1 MNKFTFILL
10 LLLSTSVLAQEA
22 DRNSAQDAKA
32 ILPEIVSVTPPPSK
46 IYAIKQNVD
55 FAVEFNEI
63 VDVKGQPKL
72 ELIVGSTIL
81 DAPYFSGTGTTTLI
95 FRYTVNKRDADA
107 DGISVNPAIVL
118 DSGSIR
124 DDDSNNSKLTFAPP
138 PTSGIR
144 VDGVKVDFFLN
155 VLGRNGVLIVIG
167 MGFFI
172 FCYVNSIKIF
182 SWMDEQ
188 TSGTREYI
196 LKKLEILHIE
206 VDPQRVT
213 WGLLLVSF
221 GSGVFFFCVLAAI
234 GKTALGV
241 VVAIAATI
249 AGWKLPRP
257 AIDFFEEKRKKKYAL
272 QMVDALNLLAN
283 GIRAGLTMPQA
294 IGMVVDELPAPVSQE
309 FNLVLQQAKIGVP
322 LDEALENLKKR
333 VYTEDNEMFVT
344 SVNILRETGGNL
356 AEVFDTITVVIR
368 ERVRLQ
374 LKIDTYIASGKI
386 QAYIIGCMPFM
397 MILMFGSGD
406 PDYFPLLFGTVLG
419 IVALL
424 VICGMVA
431 LGMFIILKIIDIK
444 V

>member
-1 MNKFTFILL
+1 MNKLIYSLL
-10 LLLSTSVLAQEA
+10 LLVPHMLF
-22 DRNSAQDAKA
+22 AQDLKQKRD
-32 ILPEIVSVTPPPSK
+32 VS
-46 IYAIKQNVD
+46 
-55 FAVEFNEI
+55 F
-63 VDVKGQPKL
+63 
-72 ELIVGSTIL
+72 IL
-81 DAPYFSGTGTTTLI
+81 DI
-95 FRYTVNKRDADA
+95 
-107 DGISVNPAIVL
+107 
-118 DSGSIR
+118 
-124 DDDSNNSKLTFAPP
+124 
-138 PTSGIR
+138 
-144 VDGVKVDFFLN
+144 
-155 VLGRNGVLIVIG
+155 LGKNGVLIVIG
-167 MGFFI
+167 LGSFI

-182 SWMDEQ
+182 AWIDEQ

-196 LKKLEILHIE
+196 LNKFEIIHVE
-206 VDPQRVT
+206 VDPQKVT
-213 WGLLLVSF
+213 WALLIISI
-221 GSGVFFFCVLAAI
+221 GSGILVFCTLAII

-241 VVAIAATI
+241 VAGIAATI
-249 AGWKLPRP
+249 GGWKIPRP
-257 AIDFFEEKRKKKYAL
+257 AVDFFEEKRKKKYQL

-356 AEVFDTITVVIR
+356 AEVFDTITLVIR

-374 LKIDTYIASGKI
+374 LKIDTYVASGKM
-386 QAYIIGCMPFM
+386 QAYIIGCMPFA
-397 MILMFGSGD
+397 MIVMFGSGD

-424 VICGMVA
+424 LICGMVG
-431 LGMFIILKIIDIK
+431 LGMFVILKIIDIK